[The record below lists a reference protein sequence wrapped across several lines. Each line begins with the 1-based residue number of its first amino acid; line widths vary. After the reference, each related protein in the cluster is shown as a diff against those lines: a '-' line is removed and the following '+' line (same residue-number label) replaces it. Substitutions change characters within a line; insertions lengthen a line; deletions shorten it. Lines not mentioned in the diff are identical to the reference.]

1 LPIPSCSGP
10 HPFYAEKKA
19 NVTNE
24 TLTTIFIIATA
35 LAVSMQA
42 LILLGLFIT
51 VRRSVKAIH
60 SEVEQ
65 LRTAAT
71 PILLHTRDF
80 VTRVTPK
87 LDAVAGD
94 LVEMSRGLRAQT
106 MEFQETT
113 TEILERVHRQTG
125 RMDTMFTSTLDKVDK
140 ASTVMND
147 AVTVPLKHLSG
158 ITAFAKAALE
168 SLRSTDPKPRTHPT
182 HSAADKDLF
191 V

>member
-1 LPIPSCSGP
+1 MSN
-10 HPFYAEKKA
+10 Y
-19 NVTNE
+19 E

-35 LAVSMQA
+35 VAVSMQA

-51 VRRSVKAIH
+51 VRKSVKAIH

-65 LRTAAT
+65 LRSIAV
-71 PILLHTRDF
+71 PILNHTKDF

-94 LVEMSRGLRAQT
+94 MVEMSRGLRAQT
-106 MEFQETT
+106 MEFQETAA
-113 TEILERVHRQTG
+113 EILERVHRQSG
-125 RMDTMFTSTLDKVDK
+125 RVDTMFTSTLDKVDK
-140 ASTVMND
+140 ASSAVND

-158 ITAFAKAALE
+158 ITAFAKAALD
-168 SLRSTDPKPRTHPT
+168 SLRSTDPKPRTQPT

>member
-1 LPIPSCSGP
+1 
-10 HPFYAEKKA
+10 
-19 NVTNE
+19 VTNE
-24 TLTTIFIIATA
+24 TLTTIFIIVTA
-35 LAVSMQA
+35 VAVSLQA
-42 LILLGLFIT
+42 LILLGLFIA
-51 VRRSVKAIH
+51 VRKTVKAIR
-60 SEVEQ
+60 SDVEQ

-71 PILLHTRDF
+71 PILHHTKDF

-94 LVEMSRGLRAQT
+94 LVEMSRGLRAQS
-106 MEFQETT
+106 MEFQETA

-125 RMDTMFTSTLDKVDK
+125 RVDTMFTSTLDKVDK
-140 ASTVMND
+140 ASTVVND
-147 AVTVPLKHLSG
+147 AVTVPLKHLTG

-168 SLRSTDPKPRTHPT
+168 SLRSTSPKTRTQPT

>member
-1 LPIPSCSGP
+1 MSN
-10 HPFYAEKKA
+10 Y
-19 NVTNE
+19 E

-35 LAVSMQA
+35 VAVSMQA

-60 SEVEQ
+60 AEVEQ
-65 LRTAAT
+65 LRTIAV
-71 PILLHTRDF
+71 PILHHTKDF

-168 SLRSTDPKPRTHPT
+168 SLRSTDPKPRTQPT